1 MEEWRRHRE
10 RRKIAPF
17 PFQSTEMSRGS
28 SDGSRAALS
37 AMQLKFNAA
46 TRARA
51 RRSMME
57 VHRMCIRSLV
67 LYPFEEGAL
76 LCSSHMATAW
86 CHSSVV
92 GGWIEFNTWACAL
105 GSGHG
110 TIRTYVTELWRYKN
124 IEECNE
130 RLSDLPGFPPLL

>member
-28 SDGSRAALS
+28 SDGRREENAPLPPALS

-46 TRARA
+46 TRA

-76 LCSSHMATAW
+76 SARLIWRQHGVTRALLE
-86 CHSSVV
+86 V
-92 GGWIEFNTWACAL
+92 GSNSTRGL
-105 GSGHG
+105 V
-110 TIRTYVTELWRYKN
+110 R
-124 IEECNE
+124 
-130 RLSDLPGFPPLL
+130 SD